1 MSRLVDA
8 PIDTDAVIA
17 AVAAPA
23 SGATVLFLGTVRD
36 ITGDRCTEFLVY
48 ECYAEMA
55 DKMMADLERQA
66 MERWPLIG
74 CRIVHRLGR
83 LDPTETSV
91 AIAVSSPHRREAF
104 EAGSWIIDEFKRVV
118 PIWKQ
123 ENWSDGTSEW
133 VHHGEC
139 CGHHGADAHQG
150 HTHEEAKN
158 EHAGTEVTDG

>member
-1 MSRLVDA
+1 MSRLVAA
-8 PIDTDAVIA
+8 PIDTSEVIA
-17 AVAAPA
+17 SVASPA

-36 ITGDRCTEFLVY
+36 ITGDRRTEFLVY

-55 DKMMADLERQA
+55 ERMMADLERQA
-66 MERWPLIG
+66 RERWPLLG
-74 CRIVHRLGR
+74 CRIVHRLGG

-123 ENWSDGTSEW
+123 EHWSDGTSEW

-139 CGHHGADAHQG
+139 CGHHGAAAHKG
-150 HTHEEAKN
+150 HGHDGAARRN
-158 EHAGTEVTDG
+158 ERVEVIDG